1 MDSNYK
7 INTVKISELTPD
19 DKNAN
24 KGTDYGKELMD
35 NSFKKFGAGRSIL
48 IDKNNRIIAGNKS
61 TQQCAEIGINDVII
75 IETDGKSIVAVKR
88 TDIDLDSKEGREL
101 AIADNATQKANL
113 EWDEDN
119 LKEIVDEWGINTD
132 DWGIEFTDVIDDTI
146 DEDEVPLFAPDII
159 KFGDII
165 ELNNHRLLC
174 GDSCNT
180 SDVELLMNKK
190 KADLVFTDPP
200 YDLDKNKEWI
210 YNLNSHIV
218 NGHILIMAADKQVS
232 DIFAAIE
239 GEFHRMYIADTGI
252 ASPTNNDVYIN
263 HILTLRFSKGKFNKF
278 NNIHNG
284 GRSIIKMDYRRN
296 NKESVFHPH
305 SKPVSFVEL
314 FVQYWSNPNQLV
326 FDLFGGSGSTLI
338 ACEKNNRICYLNEFE
353 PVHCDII
360 LKRWILYM
368 KEHNKLFEIKIN
380 GKKIN
385 EDIIKK
391 YN

>member
-61 TQQCAEIGINDVII
+61 TQQCAEIGIDNVII
-75 IETDGKSIVAVKR
+75 VETDGKSIVAVKR

-119 LKEIVDEWGINTD
+119 LKEIVDEWGINAD
-132 DWGIEFTDVIDDTI
+132 DWGIEFTDVIDDII
-146 DEDEVPLFAPDII
+146 DEDEVPLFAPAII

-180 SDVELLMNKK
+180 SDVDRLVNGQ
-190 KADLVFTDPP
+190 KADLIFTDPP
-200 YDLDKNKEWI
+200 YDLEDIYTEAIFKNAKDRC
-210 YNLNSHIV
+210 HIFIMDSDRHNALRAAKYQSLFKRFFTV
-218 NGHILIMAADKQVS
+218 NRKSATGVTR
-232 DIFAAIE
+232 FAPMSITTIIA
-239 GEFHRMYIADTGI
+239 EFRKG
-252 ASPTNNDVYIN
+252 
-263 HILTLRFSKGKFNKF
+263 KGKFKNIGDGFTTLIESSVVHKVIPGTNF
-278 NNIHNG
+278 NQ
-284 GRSIIKMDYRRN
+284 
-296 NKESVFHPH
+296 
-305 SKPVSFVEL
+305 SKRVEL
-314 FVQYWSNPNQLV
+314 PEVFILHYSEANEYV
-326 FDLFGGSGSTLI
+326 FDFFGGSGSTLI
-338 ACEKNNRICYLNEFE
+338 ACEKNNRICFMNEFE
-353 PVHCDII
+353 PIHCDLII
-360 LKRWILYM
+360 KRWLLYM
-368 KEHNKLFEIKIN
+368 KELRKFASIKIN
-380 GKKIN
+380 GEEIN
-385 EDIIKK
+385 
-391 YN
+391 NSVFF